1 MDLADGVRRDG
12 LAGKGPLVD
21 PPLHGDMRPRL
32 KLQVALLQIGAVVV
46 PQRPLDVD
54 RVGVVAFDEIRV
66 VAVHRPDQIGQRLPD
81 TGRKAAP
88 EPRRRRGQ
96 LEGEVTQPGPMART
110 VSKDQ
115 RLHSRL
121 AFAPVFVRYIGRFV
135 VRFFVDH
142 KCIFSS
148 HLTASQ
154 VAT

>member
-1 MDLADGVRRDG
+1 
-12 LAGKGPLVD
+12 
-21 PPLHGDMRPRL
+21 MRLRL

-88 EPRRRRGQ
+88 EPGRRRGQ
-96 LEGEVTQPGPMART
+96 LKGEVTQPGPVART

-121 AFAPVFVRYIGRFV
+121 AFAPVVGRFIGRFI
-135 VRFFVDH
+135 VRFFVGPQMH
-142 KCIFSS
+142 F
-148 HLTASQ
+148 
-154 VAT
+154 